1 MLRYK
6 VGGRGGRGAYCLWR
20 KLDSGQSTISE
31 KQRARET
38 VQRKLSR
45 LTLPHAAGE
54 ELFCDCSMTTT
65 TTEEAIEEDEEAE
78 DEEAAGA
85 E

>member
-20 KLDSGQSTISE
+20 KLDAGQSTISE
-31 KQRARET
+31 KQRARDT
-38 VQRKLSR
+38 VQRKLS
-45 LTLPHAAGE
+45 AGK